1 MSERGERVAKIF
13 KLADACNRCGTAFRV
28 ASDKVTDVAFRHYAD
43 ELRQLLDRCIFELLT
58 EVSRIEGGC
67 PPRSYVETTYEADI
81 LKGRCET
88 VLHETIRAY
97 ENIIDNHIPAHARA
111 MIKRQAQLLKQ
122 MAARF
127 HDLYRAS
134 A

>member
-1 MSERGERVAKIF
+1 
-13 KLADACNRCGTAFRV
+13 
-28 ASDKVTDVAFRHYAD
+28 
-43 ELRQLLDRCIFELLT
+43 LDRCIFELLT
-58 EVSRIEGGC
+58 EVRRIEGGDLC

-81 LKGRCET
+81 LKGSCET

-111 MIKRQAQLLKQ
+111 MIKRQTQLLKQ
-122 MAARF
+122 MSARF